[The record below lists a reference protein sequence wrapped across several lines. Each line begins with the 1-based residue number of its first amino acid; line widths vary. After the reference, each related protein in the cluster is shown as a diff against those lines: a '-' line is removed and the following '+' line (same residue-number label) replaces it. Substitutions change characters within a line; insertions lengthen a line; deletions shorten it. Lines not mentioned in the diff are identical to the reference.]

1 MLLHVPLATTQDSNV
16 LGLYPSGYMIF
27 TIFPNVMWR
36 DSHGLT
42 IVTAILGILIFNVL
56 PRIFIVWTHVQGLC
70 FITIFFL
77 FFLQILK
84 KWNEIAV
91 FIFDCG
97 FYKRRSEFDND
108 VYVKYHI
115 QTNCWSHCQFEYGE
129 VSKIDAFA

>member
-1 MLLHVPLATTQDSNV
+1 MFYRVYLLFEL
-16 LGLYPSGYMIF
+16 M
-27 TIFPNVMWR
+27 
-36 DSHGLT
+36 
-42 IVTAILGILIFNVL
+42 FNDFVSS
-56 PRIFIVWTHVQGLC
+56 
-70 FITIFFL
+70 L
-77 FFLQILK
+77 FSSYSFYSSLK

-97 FYKRRSEFDND
+97 FYERRSEFDND